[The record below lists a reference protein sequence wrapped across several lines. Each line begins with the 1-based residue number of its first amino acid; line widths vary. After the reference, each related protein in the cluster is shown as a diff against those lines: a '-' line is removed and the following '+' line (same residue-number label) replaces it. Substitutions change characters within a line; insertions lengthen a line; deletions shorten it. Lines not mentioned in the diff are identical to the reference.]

1 MNGSSAAYC
10 ICDYVLAGIDVY
22 NQGLVQTARR
32 LLLAVLTLGMLG
44 TGSEL
49 LLLNHIESWTQQIPL
64 ALLAAALL
72 ALVWMVAG
80 RGPLASTIFQ
90 VIMTLFVAAGLF
102 GVVLHYRGAEAF
114 QLEVDPSLRGGA
126 LFWKT
131 VRAKAPPALAP
142 ASMIGLGLI
151 GFAYTQIVRRE
162 E

>member
-1 MNGSSAAYC
+1 M
-10 ICDYVLAGIDVY
+10 
-22 NQGLVQTARR
+22 QTPRR
-32 LLLAVLTLGMLG
+32 LLLAVLVLGMTG
-44 TGSEL
+44 TGLEL
-49 LLLNHIESWTQQIPL
+49 LLLSHIESWTQQIPL

-72 ALVWMVAG
+72 TLVILVTR
-80 RGPLASTIFQ
+80 RGPLPTMIFQ
-90 VIMTLFVAAGLF
+90 VIMALFVAAGLF

-114 QLEVDPSLRGGA
+114 QLEVDPTLKGSA